1 MTDQDKIL
9 LMSYL
14 DNELSANEISQ
25 VEALISTDTDAQDYL
40 NQLKMTNNEVNAFFN
55 SEDMKLLDIS
65 VSQFVETLKPKAASS
80 SFKLGEVITSF
91 LFSRQLVTYSLTAM
105 IFLTAGLFYNDGA
118 IEELSD
124 EAKPILFDL
133 NQTIFEKQVFKTR
146 GLGSEVTEIKDLL
159 TETIDEMVSQGSAEG
174 NLVYGTKTYAIFL
187 KEKTMKF
194 RGGTG
199 CYSGN
204 ILFNGKSS
212 SISFC
217 KAVNDTSLI
226 FTD

>member
-14 DNELSANEISQ
+14 DNELNANEISE
-25 VEALISTDTDAQDYL
+25 VESLISNDSDAQDYL
-40 NQLKMTNNEVNAFFN
+40 NQLKMTNNEVDAFFS
-55 SEDMKLLDIS
+55 SEDMKLLDVS
-65 VSQFVETLKPKAASS
+65 VSQFVKTLKPVATS
-80 SFKLGEVITSF
+80 SFQLGEVISSF
-91 LFSRQLVTYSLTAM
+91 FFSRQLVTYSLTAM

-118 IEELSD
+118 IEELSE
-124 EAKPILFDL
+124 EAQPILFDL
-133 NQTIFEKQVFKTR
+133 NQTLFEKQVFKTR
-146 GLGSEVTEIKDLL
+146 GLSSEVEEIKDLL
-159 TETIDEMVSQGSAEG
+159 TQTIDEMVSQGSAEG

-187 KEKTMKF
+187 KEKTMKL
-194 RGGTG
+194 RGGKG

-204 ILFNGKSS
+204 ILFNGESS